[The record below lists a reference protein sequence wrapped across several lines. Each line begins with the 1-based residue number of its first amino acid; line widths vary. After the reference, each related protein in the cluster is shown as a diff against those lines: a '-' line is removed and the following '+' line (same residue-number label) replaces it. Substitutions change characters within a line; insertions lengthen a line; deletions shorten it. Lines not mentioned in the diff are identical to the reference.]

1 MCLCKLLILLKVKIG
16 EKKLTPAQREVFLII
31 DEYWKTYGHGPSL
44 RNIADMVEK
53 PQSIAAVQ
61 KKVQALIRLGI
72 CKGRKNQARSVR
84 PAGMRVYQII

>member
-1 MCLCKLLILLKVKIG
+1 
-16 EKKLTPAQREVFLII
+16 
-31 DEYWKTYGHGPSL
+31 
-44 RNIADMVEK
+44 
-53 PQSIAAVQ
+53 VQ